1 MSFLTGFQDVIL
13 SVSFSFTDD
22 SFFISLYCLFIF
34 YFLFHYSLPSPYFF
48 FFWLYHT
55 ACGISVLQPW
65 IEPRSWQWKAGIL
78 TVSQQ
83 GTPLIFYYEHFQACK
98 KVTQCWFSHS
108 HLATLVLS
116 RICPF
121 LSLLSILQ
129 SVLFLTCFQD
139 ICVCPLNILTCV
151 SLTRVEYFYKL
162 SLCCTF
168 YIQWVHTSQVYTC
181 WPFVSVY
188 TNISR

>member
-34 YFLFHYSLPSPYFF
+34 IFSFITPCLRPF

-55 ACGISVLQPW
+55 ACGISVLQPG

-108 HLATLVLS
+108 HLATLVFITYLS
-116 RICPF
+116 FFIP
-121 LSLLSILQ
+121 LIYP
-129 SVLFLTCFQD
+129 SVCLIFNMFST
-139 ICVCPLNILTCV
+139 CVCPLNILTCI
-151 SLTRVEYFYKL
+151 SLTRVKYFYKL

-168 YIQWVHTSQVYTC
+168 YIQWVHTT
-181 WPFVSVY
+181 
-188 TNISR
+188 